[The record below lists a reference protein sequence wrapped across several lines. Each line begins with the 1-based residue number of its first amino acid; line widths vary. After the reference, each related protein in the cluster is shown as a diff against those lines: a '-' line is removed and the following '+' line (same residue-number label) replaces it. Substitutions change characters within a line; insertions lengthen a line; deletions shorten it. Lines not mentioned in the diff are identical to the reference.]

1 VAVELTFFQFTRFV
15 FVFLCWG
22 LDSYCRHHASLGS
35 GWFTIRLLSCSWFV
49 STKPHEPS
57 LQSQL
62 LVTWKLTTWRS
73 NHRPDHASHDAHK
86 RASESGNTVYD
97 YVVVGSG
104 PGGGPVAA
112 RLAIAGYKVLLIDA
126 GDDQG
131 NATKQIVPAL
141 QIQSTEYEPMRWDY
155 FVNHYS
161 NLTRQ
166 EEDSKMTYRTP
177 AGDYHVGANP
187 PPGSEPLGILYPRS
201 GTLGGCAAHNA
212 MM

>member
-1 VAVELTFFQFTRFV
+1 MRN
-15 FVFLCWG
+15 
-22 LDSYCRHHASLGS
+22 S
-35 GWFTIRLLSCSWFV
+35 IRLPLYRKAGLIHKNSA
-49 STKPHEPS
+49 
-57 LQSQL
+57 
-62 LVTWKLTTWRS
+62 
-73 NHRPDHASHDAHK
+73 HRPNHQYHDSQRRSTNQTAGDG
-86 RASESGNTVYD
+86 ATSEYD

-104 PGGGPVAA
+104 PGGGPLAA
-112 RLAIAGYKVLLIDA
+112 RLAIAGFKVLLLDA

-131 NATKQIVPAL
+131 NATRQMVPAL
-141 QIQSTEYEPMRWDY
+141 QLQSTEYEPMRWDY

-177 AGDYHVGANP
+177 SGDLHVGPNP
-187 PPGSEPLGILYPRS
+187 PTGSDPLGILYPRA